1 MGDMVQHGWQTERET
16 VIHLLRSG
24 QTPREVAE
32 QLGRHVSWVYK
43 CKKRYAEE
51 GWDGLRDRSRAPHHV
66 ANKLPERVRRAIRQ
80 ARSELE
86 AEAERKE
93 GLGYIGAH
101 AVLARLRDKKCACL
115 PSTATIERVL
125 RDAEMTR
132 SHRSQAEREEHYPYL
147 HPTEPHQL
155 CQVDIVPHFLRGGQ
169 AIACFNS
176 IDVVSRYPAGRQ
188 SLRRRSVDAAQSLIH
203 IWQEQGIPA
212 YTQVD
217 NEACFSGGFT
227 HKGVLGKV
235 VRLALSVGTE
245 LVFSPV
251 RHPESNG
258 YVERFHQ
265 DYNRPVWE
273 HTVLKD
279 LTDVQQ
285 HSLAF
290 YRAYRCSRHHSALRG
305 QCPAQVHAQGMLHKL
320 PANFRLP
327 KGKQPLTD
335 GRVHFIRKVSAQQT
349 VSILNLVWDV
359 PKAKPSQG
367 VWATLEIVPQ
377 DATLR
382 IYDAAP
388 DAPHRTCLARHSF
401 PLKEQVHPLRSEFQR
416 SIDRRS
422 MKQWVADVSHRLVEQ
437 VKSCRSFY
445 DVLMARLVV
454 KVPRSSSMS

>member
-1 MGDMVQHGWQTERET
+1 MGDMAQIAWQAQRET
-16 VIHLLRSG
+16 AIHLLRSG
-24 QTPREVAE
+24 RTPREVAE
-32 QLGRHVSWVYK
+32 QLGGHVSWVYK
-43 CKKRYAEE
+43 CKKRYAAE
-51 GWDGLRDRSRAPHHV
+51 GWDGLRDRSRAPHRV
-66 ANKLPERVRRAIRQ
+66 ANKLPEEVRRVIRQ

-93 GLGYIGAH
+93 GLGYIGAP
-101 AVLARLRDKKCACL
+101 AVLARLRDKQRASL

-125 RDAEMTR
+125 RDAQMTR
-132 SHRSQAEREEHYPYL
+132 PHRSKAEGEEHYPHL

-155 CQVDIVPHFLRGGQ
+155 CQVDIVPHFLTGGQ

-176 IDVVSRYPAGRQ
+176 IDVVSRYPSGRQ
-188 SLRRRSVDAAQSLIH
+188 SLRRRSVDAAESLIH
-203 IWQEQGIPA
+203 IWREQGIPE

-245 LVFSPV
+245 LVFSPI

-273 HTVLKD
+273 NIHLED
-279 LTDVQQ
+279 LADVQQ
-285 HSLAF
+285 HSQAF
-290 YRAYRCSRHHSALRG
+290 YRAYRRSHHHSALRG
-305 QCPAQVHAQGMLHKL
+305 QCPAQAHAQYTMHKL
-320 PANFRLP
+320 PGNFRLP
-327 KGKQPLTD
+327 KRKQPLTE
-335 GRVHFIRKVSAQQT
+335 GRVHFIRKVSTQQT
-349 VSILNLVWDV
+349 VSILNLEWDV

-367 VWATLEIVPQ
+367 VWATLEITLQ
-377 DATLR
+377 GATLR

-388 DAPHRTCLARHSF
+388 DAPHRTYLAKHPF
-401 PLKEQVHPLRSEFQR
+401 PLKEQVYPLRPEFQR
-416 SIDRRS
+416 SGARWS
-422 MKQWVADVSHRLVEQ
+422 MKRWIADIPHRLVEQ
-437 VKSCRSFY
+437 VRSRWPFY

>member
-1 MGDMVQHGWQTERET
+1 MVRIGWQAQRET
-16 VIHLLRSG
+16 AIHLLRSG
-24 QTPREVAE
+24 QTSREVAE

-43 CKKRYAEE
+43 CRKRYAEE
-51 GWDGLRDRSRAPHHV
+51 GWDGLQDRSRAPHHV
-66 ANKLPERVRRAIRQ
+66 ANKLPEQVRRAIRQ

-93 GLGYIGAH
+93 GLGYIGAP

-115 PSTATIERVL
+115 PSRATIERVL

-132 SHRSQAEREEHYPYL
+132 PHRSQAEREEHYPHL
-147 HPTEPHQL
+147 HPTEPQQL
-155 CQVDIVPHFLRGGQ
+155 CQVDIVPHFLTGGQ

-176 IDVVSRYPAGRQ
+176 IDVVSRYPSGRQ

-251 RHPESNG
+251 RYPESNG

-265 DYNRPVWE
+265 DYNRPVWKNT
-273 HTVLKD
+273 HLKD
-279 LTDVQQ
+279 LADVQQ
-285 HSLAF
+285 HSQAF
-290 YRAYRCSRHHSALRG
+290 YRAYRRSHHHSALRG
-305 QCPAQVHAQGMLHKL
+305 QCPAQVHAQRTMHKL
-320 PANFRLP
+320 STHFRLP
-327 KGKQPLTD
+327 KSKQPLTE

-359 PKAKPSQG
+359 PEAQSIQG
-367 VWATLEIVPQ
+367 VWATLEITPQ
-377 DATLR
+377 GATLR

-388 DAPHRTCLARHSF
+388 DATHRTCLAKHPF
-401 PLKEQVHPLRSEFQR
+401 PLTEQVHPLRPEFQR
-416 SIDRRS
+416 SVARWS
-422 MKQWVADVSHRLVEQ
+422 MKRWFTDVSHRLVEQ
-437 VKSCRSFY
+437 VISRWPFY